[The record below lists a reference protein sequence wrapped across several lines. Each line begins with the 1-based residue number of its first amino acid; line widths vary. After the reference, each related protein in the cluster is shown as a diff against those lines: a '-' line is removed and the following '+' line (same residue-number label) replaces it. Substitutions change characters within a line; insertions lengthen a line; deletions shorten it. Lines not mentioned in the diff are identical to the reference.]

1 MMKVKNILLEGEK
14 ALARPILEDKLALH
28 NDSGNLFITS
38 SSSSSSSSN
47 GSINGSR
54 SGSGSGSDTTEKEC
68 ESPARVLV
76 FNDEKPVRNTSY
88 ISKYLAATSVSSEES
103 AKTVLSGKW
112 WLDDEDKE

>member
-28 NDSGNLFITS
+28 NDSENHFTTS
-38 SSSSSSSSN
+38 SSSSSSSS
-47 GSINGSR
+47 NGSR

-76 FNDEKPVRNTSY
+76 FNDEKPVRNQSY

>member
-1 MMKVKNILLEGEK
+1 MMKVKNMLLDGEI
-14 ALARPILEDKLALH
+14 ALAQPILEDKLALRDESENH
-28 NDSGNLFITS
+28 FTT

-54 SGSGSGSDTTEKEC
+54 SGSGSDTTEKEC

-76 FNDEKPVRNTSY
+76 FNDEKPVRNQSY

>member
-14 ALARPILEDKLALH
+14 ALARPILEDKLPLH
-28 NDSGNLFITS
+28 NNSENHFTT

-47 GSINGSR
+47 GSFNGSR

-68 ESPARVLV
+68 DSPARVLV